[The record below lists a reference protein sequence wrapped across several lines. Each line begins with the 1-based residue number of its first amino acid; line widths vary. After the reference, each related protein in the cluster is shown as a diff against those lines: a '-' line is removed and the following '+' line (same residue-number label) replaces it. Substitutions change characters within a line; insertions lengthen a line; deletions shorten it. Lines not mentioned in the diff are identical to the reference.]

1 MPFHR
6 TMRTLEETLDRVD
19 SSVDDMVR
27 TMIEMTRIPALAP
40 FNGGDGEGRKADYLE
55 TQLRGFDT
63 VERVDVPDWHDPSV
77 MRANIL
83 ARKVGPSK
91 GTVWVV
97 AHMDVVPTGDP
108 DMWDTPPFDP
118 VYRDGKVYGRGT
130 EDNGQSVISSIF
142 ASRACMDQELHGMSM
157 GVALVA
163 DEETSSK
170 AGIEYLLDHG
180 YFSEDDVIYVPD
192 WGTPGGTMV
201 DVSEKHM
208 LWIRVEVRGK
218 TAHASNPD
226 SGINAYRVS
235 TRLLTDL
242 MDELERTFDDTDP
255 MFSPSRSTFEPT
267 KRPATVENINTIPG
281 NDEFCMDIRLLP
293 QHRPDDVMEVVR
305 KVAAEHAERSGAEIV
320 VEEVMKEVSGK
331 PSSLDTRGFE
341 VLSDSVELVT
351 GARPVPKG
359 IGGGT
364 CANFFR
370 LKGLDAYV
378 WQCGGGTLHAPNEH
392 VVVKDML
399 TDTKVFAAIYHRLCV
414 SGE

>member
-1 MPFHR
+1 
-6 TMRTLEETLDRVD
+6 
-19 SSVDDMVR
+19 
-27 TMIEMTRIPALAP
+27 
-40 FNGGDGEGRKADYLE
+40 
-55 TQLRGFDT
+55 
-63 VERVDVPDWHDPSV
+63 

-83 ARKVGPSK
+83 ARKKGPSK

-108 DMWDTPPFDP
+108 DLWDTPPFDP

-208 LWIRVEVRGK
+208 LWVRVEVHGK

-235 TRLLTDL
+235 TCLL
-242 MDELERTFDDTDP
+242 MDLLDKLERTFDDTDP

-293 QHRPDDVMEVVR
+293 QHRPDDVMEVIR
-305 KVAAEHAERSGAEIV
+305 KVAAEHAERSGAEIT

-341 VLSDSVELVT
+341 VLSDSVPLSAFLFRDEPCTDLCQYI
-351 GARPVPKG
+351 AKG
-359 IGGGT
+359 MDESS
-364 CANFFR
+364 AKESF
-370 LKGLDAYV
+370 LKGSSIVIANEKAGKSFAETEEDVRKLSEELGVKLNGVFQPIRVAITNSTV
-378 WQCGGGTLHAPNEH
+378 SLPLHDSISLLGLEETERRIERAKALFTQE
-392 VVVKDML
+392 D
-399 TDTKVFAAIYHRLCV
+399 
-414 SGE
+414 

>member
-83 ARKVGPSK
+83 ARKKGPSK

-108 DMWDTPPFDP
+108 DLWDTPPFDP

-192 WGTPGGTMV
+192 YVLSRSREIPNQGIGSVRQLNSASDMTRYYITRNRGYLARYFQVYGDYRPVGFAVGTLLTFAKEFARILMV
-201 DVSEKHM
+201 DRGSVVS
-208 LWIRVEVRGK
+208 G
-218 TAHASNPD
+218 
-226 SGINAYRVS
+226 
-235 TRLLTDL
+235 
-242 MDELERTFDDTDP
+242 
-255 MFSPSRSTFEPT
+255 T
-267 KRPATVENINTIPG
+267 KRLFAGWREQRRIQK
-281 NDEFCMDIRLLP
+281 D
-293 QHRPDDVMEVVR
+293 
-305 KVAAEHAERSGAEIV
+305 
-320 VEEVMKEVSGK
+320 
-331 PSSLDTRGFE
+331 PSWEPMPPL
-341 VLSDSVELVT
+341 
-351 GARPVPKG
+351 A
-359 IGGGT
+359 
-364 CANFFR
+364 
-370 LKGLDAYV
+370 
-378 WQCGGGTLHAPNEH
+378 
-392 VVVKDML
+392 
-399 TDTKVFAAIYHRLCV
+399 
-414 SGE
+414 